1 MLSDFKIRR
10 GYLEALSFGKRCKYF
25 DMFKTPILFL
35 VFARPDT
42 TKRVFECIRQIQPVK
57 LYVAAD
63 APRKDRPDEVRRS
76 KEVRHIVDQIDWPCE
91 VHTLFRDNNLGCKIA
106 VSSAISWF
114 FEHEEYGVIL
124 EDDCLPD
131 LSFFPFC
138 EELLIKYKD
147 DDRIGHISGN
157 CFFPNLIDQQYSYDF
172 CSFSHIW
179 GWASWRRVW
188 KNYDVNFLYWKEASC
203 NKSKRKSL
211 FKSLRE
217 EIYFSSFISDT
228 LAENKKINTWDVQ
241 YLFMLRVQSQLSIYP
256 SVNLVT
262 NIGLNDPNATHTN
275 KKDHKNYI
283 LSNEIS
289 LPLVHPQYVISNNA
303 IDRITIRQKFFS
315 YKRLVRYLIKKIM

>member
-1 MLSDFKIRR
+1 M
-10 GYLEALSFGKRCKYF
+10 
-25 DMFKTPILFL
+25 

-42 TKRVFECIRQIQPVK
+42 TKRVFERIRQIQPIK

-63 APRKDRPDEVRRS
+63 APRRDRPDEIERSEEVRR
-76 KEVRHIVDQIDWPCE
+76 IVDLIDWPCE
-91 VHTLFRDNNLGCKIA
+91 VHTLFRDDNLGCKMA
-106 VSSAISWF
+106 VSTGISWF
-114 FEHEEYGVIL
+114 FEQEEYGIIL

-157 CFFPNLIDQQYSYDF
+157 CFFPDLIDQRYSYDF

-188 KNYDVNFLYWKEASC
+188 KNYDVNFSYWEDARCDK
-203 NKSKRKSL
+203 NRKQSL

-228 LAENKKINTWDVQ
+228 LAVNRKINTWDVQ

-256 SVNLVT
+256 SINLVT

-275 KKDHKNYI
+275 KKDSENCVPSEKMI
-283 LSNEIS
+283 F
-289 LPLVHPQYVISNNA
+289 PLIHPKYVISNNA
-303 IDRITIRQKFFS
+303 IDRTTIRKKFFS
-315 YKRLVRYLIKKIM
+315 YKRLLRYLIKKIV